1 MFSEP
6 IEEDELCEKE
16 ASVSMDENE
25 KDRDDASKETFNEDL
40 NEIKSFF
47 VNE

>member
-1 MFSEP
+1 
-6 IEEDELCEKE
+6 
-16 ASVSMDENE
+16 MDENE